1 MSYSLNNLPFK
12 LHRIFR
18 TEGKFPDRPGFEI
31 LKHYRKKR
39 IEKYA
44 SGGIL
49 ITCGEDWWRIRSKAQ
64 QPFLKTKN
72 VEHYVPVLGDIAD
85 EFIERIRLI
94 RLENGEMRPDFL
106 NEMYKWAL
114 ECEFIILLIQS
125 VF

>member
-1 MSYSLNNLPFK
+1 M
-12 LHRIFR
+12 
-18 TEGKFPDRPGFEI
+18 
-31 LKHYRKKR
+31 YRQKR
-39 IEKYA
+39 VEQFT
-44 SGGIL
+44 SEGIL
-49 ITCGEDWWRIRSKAQ
+49 IDNGEGWWRIRSKAQ